1 MLTEESLIVI
11 TTLVACAC
19 VILGTLELVAPTR
32 PRRPP
37 PAGDPPLEAEP
48 EPRASMLDW
57 GRPRA
62 PAPPAPVAPEPLPG
76 EPPIER
82 LLILQAAS
90 LADDVARERT
100 GRRPPRPAG
109 RDAAAEPGPPAVA
122 AAGGEA
128 PAAVEPDPRPGAPVA
143 ALPGAPPVPGPEPAL
158 PGAPAEE
165 APGSAGSGQSA
176 LEQPLARIAALLEA
190 NRLAEAAAEASAA
203 LETGGRAGAGRA
215 ALWGAL
221 GQARHG
227 LGDLDSALTALKQ
240 ALAASPP
247 AERPEWRRRLAGVAL
262 ESGRALLEQAAAA
275 DDVDRWVRLTRAAV
289 TRLETGLELAP
300 DDAALREAAGGARE
314 ALWAA
319 YGDGAERRLN
329 EANPGGARRL
339 LEEALAD
346 RRCPPEIAPAF
357 REMVATALGREAGQ
371 LLAEAVRL
379 VEGTA
384 EEAMVALDRAETF
397 LAAIPPDVL
406 PARRRRD
413 LERRLWWA
421 YTKLG
426 LRSSERGEWDRA
438 LEPLLRAL
446 ALSGAGGARH
456 GETRIQLVRVL
467 AGVVESR
474 GALVEQL
481 ATAGDRDGALAL
493 GEMLRSVLDTA
504 LERGITPEELAPL
517 TGRIDGLLERA
528 GVGPAVSASPSAP
541 LAP

>member
-32 PRRPP
+32 ARRPP

-48 EPRASMLDW
+48 APRASVLDR

-82 LLILQAAS
+82 LLILQAA
-90 LADDVARERT
+90 LPADDVARERT

-109 RDAAAEPGPPAVA
+109 GDAAAEPGPPPVA

-143 ALPGAPPVPGPEPAL
+143 PPLGAPPVPGPEPAL
-158 PGAPAEE
+158 PGAAAE
-165 APGSAGSGQSA
+165 AVPGSAGPGQSA
-176 LEQPLARIAALLEA
+176 PEQPLARIAALLEA

-203 LETGGRAGAGRA
+203 LETGGRAGARA

-240 ALAASPP
+240 ALAASPR

-289 TRLETGLELAP
+289 TRLEAGLELAP

-329 EANPGGARRL
+329 ESNPGGARRL

-384 EEAMVALDRAETF
+384 EEAMVGLDRAETF
-397 LAAIPPDVL
+397 LAAVPPDVL

-438 LEPLLRAL
+438 LEPLLHAL

-456 GETRIQLVRVL
+456 GETRTQLVRVL

-481 ATAGDRDGALAL
+481 AAAGDRDGALAV

-517 TGRIDGLLERA
+517 TGRIDGLLDRA
-528 GVGPAVSASPSAP
+528 GVGPAVSASQPGS